1 MYQRVSYYIIRA
13 IKVNKTLVFLAHYV
27 IILNTSLMSGGIKM
41 LQPDDIRTTKFKK
54 GLLGYKAADV
64 DSFKETVFRAYS
76 DLLKDYQDTKDK
88 FEKLTAA
95 MEETR
100 LKLFELENKVQK
112 AESVSG
118 ADDSV
123 EAKRKADQIIKNA
136 EATAAE
142 IIAKAKAQGE
152 KLENSAKAEVPKPTE
167 EPAKESASSKFF
179 KKEEDVHT
187 AATNDDDD
195 DEIFVGEIE
204 DARKP
209 DRMMIGDGEEE
220 DAGFEFL

>member
-1 MYQRVSYYIIRA
+1 
-13 IKVNKTLVFLAHYV
+13 
-27 IILNTSLMSGGIKM
+27 M

-88 FEKLTAA
+88 FEKLTAS

-100 LKLFELENKVQK
+100 LKLFELESKVQK

-118 ADDSV
+118 DDSA

-136 EATAAE
+136 EAAAAE

-152 KLENSAKAEVPKPTE
+152 KLENTAKAEAPKPAE
-167 EPAKESASSKFF
+167 EPAKESVSSKFF

-187 AATNDDDD
+187 AATNDDD

>member
-1 MYQRVSYYIIRA
+1 
-13 IKVNKTLVFLAHYV
+13 
-27 IILNTSLMSGGIKM
+27 M

-54 GLLGYKAADV
+54 GLFGYKGAEV

-88 FEKLTAA
+88 FDKLTVS

-136 EATAAE
+136 EAAAAE

-152 KLENSAKAEVPKPTE
+152 KLENSVKAEAPKPAE

-187 AATNDDDD
+187 AATNDDD